1 MYCEG
6 VRASPKSWEWVMDKT
21 DPLADFFAADAAPAN
36 DRAFRTGVMER
47 VARRRLRIELV
58 LRLLAGCLLV
68 LGLALISPALQIVAD
83 TLGQEMSAALQ
94 IIAIGGGVAFLGHG
108 WVSRTIRLPRLRLF

>member
-1 MYCEG
+1 
-6 VRASPKSWEWVMDKT
+6 MDKT
-21 DPLADFFAADAAPAN
+21 DPLADFFAAETVPSS

-58 LRLLAGCLLV
+58 LRLVAGCLLV
-68 LGLALISPALQIVAD
+68 LGLALVSPALQIIAG

-94 IIAIGGGVAFLGHG
+94 IIAIVGGVAFLGHG
-108 WVSRTIRLPRLRLF
+108 WLTRTINLPRLRMF